1 MAGRAR
7 DPRIDSAVLAATVEL
22 LGEVGYPAL
31 SMGTVAQ
38 RAGVHRPAVYRR
50 WPSKRHLVVDAVAD
64 GLGLRPTPDTGDL
77 RADLITG
84 ITTVV
89 DSLAGTPLGR
99 VLPAL
104 VADLHTD
111 PELSE
116 RFLDRVFHP
125 RRATTA
131 ATLRSAAE
139 RGEIR
144 ADFDLDFVL
153 DALAAP
159 LYYRILFGHLPLTRS
174 VAEQSVDTVLASLRL
189 GRTAPEQDGAQTS
202 NPE

>member
-1 MAGRAR
+1 MAGRTR
-7 DPRIDSAVLAATVEL
+7 DERIDRAVRAATVAL

-31 SMGTVAQ
+31 SMGAVAQ

-77 RADLITG
+77 RSDLVAG
-84 ITTVV
+84 ITTIV
-89 DSLAGTPLGR
+89 DSLAGSTLGR

-104 VADLHTD
+104 VADLAAD
-111 PELSE
+111 AELAE
-116 RFLDRVFHP
+116 RFRERVFHP

-131 ATLRSAAE
+131 ATLRAAAG

-144 ADFDLDFVL
+144 ADFDMDFVL

-159 LYYRILFGHLPLTRS
+159 LYYRVLFGHLPLTRGL
-174 VAEQSVDTVLASLRL
+174 AEQCVDAVLADLRPRPQL
-189 GRTAPEQDGAQTS
+189 AD
-202 NPE
+202 